1 MKKLFIIALLAGT
14 ALSACKKEEAAEAP
28 DEMETL
34 MADNA
39 TADNLFSDEYLVLDE
54 VLTGAE
60 NLQFPPSPCLT
71 VTHDTTVTP
80 RLITLDYGSVNCR
93 CRDGRFRR
101 GVVQISYTGRPN
113 QPGSVITITH
123 NNYFVNDHQIAGTRT
138 LTNGT
143 YPGTSNPARMRTA
156 NITISFPRGGTMN
169 RNETDTVEFFA
180 GYTTP
185 NIRLDDVFLIRGSA
199 SGSQGSFTF
208 SRVINTPLRR
218 EASCQW
224 LTSGNV
230 TISRSSRPSRTIDYG
245 NGSCDNQ
252 ATVTVNGTTR
262 TITLP

>member
-1 MKKLFIIALLAGT
+1 MKKLLTLAVIAFIGFT
-14 ALSACKKEEAAEAP
+14 SCKKEEVLST

-39 TADNLFSDEYLVLDE
+39 TADNLFSDDYLVYDE
-54 VLTGAE
+54 TLSGAE
-60 NLQFPPSPCLT
+60 SLNFPPSPCLT

-80 RLITLDYGSVNCR
+80 RLITMDYGSVNCR
-93 CRDGRFRR
+93 CRDGRLRR
-101 GVVQISYTGRPN
+101 GIVYITYTGRPN
-113 QPGSVITITH
+113 QPGTVTTVTYA
-123 NNYFVNDHQIAGTRT
+123 NYFVNDHQISGTRT

-143 YPGTSNPARMRTA
+143 YAPTGNPARIRSA
-156 NITISFPRGGTMN
+156 NITISFPGGGSMN
-169 RNETDTVEFFA
+169 RVETDTVEFFA
-180 GYTTP
+180 GSNTP
-185 NIRLDDVFLIRGSA
+185 GIRLDDVFLIRGSA

-208 SRVINTPLRR
+208 SRNINTPLRR
-218 EASCQW
+218 EAACQW

-230 TISRSSRPSRTIDYG
+230 TISRSGRPSRTIDYG

>member
-1 MKKLFIIALLAGT
+1 MKKLIVFALLAGT
-14 ALSACKKEEAAEAP
+14 ALIACKKEEAQAP

-39 TADNLFSDEYLVLDE
+39 AADNLFSDEFLVLDE
-54 VLTGAE
+54 ILTGAE
-60 NLQFPPSPCLT
+60 NRQFPPAPCLT

-101 GVVQISYTGRPN
+101 GIIQISYTGRPN
-113 QPGSVITITH
+113 QAGSVITVTH

-143 YPGTSNPARMRTA
+143 YPASSNPARMRTA
-156 NITISFPRGGTMN
+156 NITISFPRGGSMQ
-169 RNETDTVEFFA
+169 RNETDTIEFFA

-185 NIRLDDVFLIRGSA
+185 NTRLDDVFLIRGTA

-208 SRVINTPLRR
+208 NQVINTPLRR
-218 EASCQW
+218 EVSCQW

-245 NGSCDNQ
+245 NGTCDNQ
-252 ATVTVNGTTR
+252 ATITVNGNTR

>member
-1 MKKLFIIALLAGT
+1 MKKLLILAVIGLT
-14 ALSACKKEEAAEAP
+14 AFTACKKEETVQST

-39 TADNLFSDEYLVLDE
+39 TADNLFSDEYLITDE

-60 NLQFPPSPCLT
+60 NLMFPPSPCLT

-93 CRDGRFRR
+93 CRDGRMRR
-101 GVVQISYTGRPN
+101 GIVQISYTGRPN
-113 QPGSVITITH
+113 QPGSVITVTH
-123 NNYFVNDHQIAGTRT
+123 NNYFVNDHQISGSRT
-138 LTNGT
+138 LTNGL
-143 YPGTSNPARMRTA
+143 YPATGNPARMRSA
-156 NITISFPRGGTMN
+156 NITISFPRGGSMN
-169 RNETDTVEFFA
+169 RVETDTVEFNA

-185 NIRLDDVFLIRGSA
+185 NNRLDDVFLIRGIS

-208 SRVINTPLRR
+208 NRVINTPLRR
-218 EASCQW
+218 EGSCQW

-245 NGSCDNQ
+245 TGSCDNQ

>member
-1 MKKLFIIALLAGT
+1 MKNLLILAFFATTIFISCT
-14 ALSACKKEEAAEAP
+14 KEEAQST

-39 TADNLFSDEYLVLDE
+39 TADNLFSDEYLLQDE
-54 VLTGAE
+54 ALAGAE
-60 NLQFPPSPCLT
+60 NLNFPPSPCLT

-101 GVVQISYTGRPN
+101 GIVLITYTGRPN
-113 QPGSVITITH
+113 QPGSVMTINH
-123 NNYFVNDHQIAGTRT
+123 SNYFVNDHQISGIRT
-138 LTNGT
+138 FTNGT

-156 NITISFPRGGTMN
+156 NITISFPRGGSMN
-169 RNETDTVEFFA
+169 RVETDTVEFFA
-180 GYTTP
+180 GFNTP
-185 NIRLDDVFLIRGSA
+185 NVRLDDVFLIRGMS

-208 SRVINTPLRR
+208 NRVINTPLRR
-218 EASCQW
+218 EVSCQW

-230 TISRSSRPSRTIDYG
+230 TISRSGRPSRTIDYG
-245 NGSCDNQ
+245 NGTCDNQ
-252 ATVTVNGTTR
+252 AIVTVNGTTR

>member
-1 MKKLFIIALLAGT
+1 MKKILFLAV
-14 ALSACKKEEAAEAP
+14 LSLVAFTACKKEEAQTT

-39 TADNLFSDEYLVLDE
+39 TADNLFSDEYLVFDE
-54 VLTGAE
+54 MLTGAE
-60 NLQFPPSPCLT
+60 NQSFPPSPCLT

-80 RLITLDYGSVNCR
+80 RLMTLDYGSVNCR

-101 GVVQISYTGRPN
+101 GIVLISYTGRPN
-113 QPGSVITITH
+113 QPGSVINISFS
-123 NNYFVNDHQIAGTRT
+123 NYFVNDHQISGTRT
-138 LTNGT
+138 MTNGT
-143 YPGTSNPARMRTA
+143 YPSTGNPARMRSA
-156 NITISFPRGGTMN
+156 NITISFPRGGSMN
-169 RNETDTVEFFA
+169 RTETDTVEFSA
-180 GYTTP
+180 GFNTP
-185 NIRLDDVFLIRGSA
+185 NIRLDDVFLIRGEA
-199 SGSQGSFTF
+199 NGSQGSFTF

-245 NGSCDNQ
+245 TGSCDNQ